1 MEKSIFDELD
11 ELLESL
17 RDMKRRIEGLEQN
30 EVISENLGK
39 KFQATV
45 ESTEDG
51 GGAIIKVPKRF
62 IGKVANIEIE

>member
-51 GGAIIKVPKRF
+51 DAIIKVPKRF